1 MVEET
6 AGHPSGAAAIILF
19 FYLIVFTAIEII
31 LSVLI
36 FCICCWIFVATHSEK
51 RKHWRKT
58 TARPL
63 YVSDDNVKTQFAF
76 IADDKIVRCN
86 MLSLKKYGTEI
97 IYNVKIPGI
106 YIQANRKFW
115 FRKVVFL
122 FVLLI
127 IMIVFF
133 MFTLSLPL
141 L

>member
-6 AGHPSGAAAIILF
+6 AGHYSEGVAIILL
-19 FYLIVFTAIEII
+19 FYLIVLTAIEII

-63 YVSDDNVKTQFAF
+63 YGSDDNVKTQFAF

-86 MLSLKKYGTEI
+86 MLSIKKYGTEI
-97 IYNVKIPGI
+97 IYNVKVPGI
-106 YIQANRKFW
+106 YIQANRKYW

-122 FVLLI
+122 FASLI

-133 MFTLSLPL
+133 IFTLSLPL